1 MKIKLEKQGTIVI
14 VRAAI
19 NDTDPT
25 TGDKIKNS
33 NDLAS
38 FYKNINKELQKRPDC
53 CNWFTEIKKLKRSV
67 SDYSEY
73 KFYENSI
80 RDAIIASLGL
90 KKRADD
96 CFVSLSYANI
106 DDFSKA
112 LEKGYEWLLANKSII
127 KKKLQDEA
135 TQEHA
140 EIKRELSDLINQE
153 ISGDEEDIDH
163 EAMMRAKRGVSQQ

>member
-19 NDTDPT
+19 DDINPT
-25 TGDKIKNS
+25 TGSIIKTME
-33 NDLAS
+33 DLKS
-38 FYKNINKELQKRPDC
+38 FYKNINKELQKKPGC
-53 CNWFTEIKKLKRSV
+53 KWFTEIEKLKRSF
-67 SDYSEY
+67 SHYKGY
-73 KFYENSI
+73 KFYENGI

-96 CFVSLSYANI
+96 CFVSLSYTNI
-106 DDFSKA
+106 DDFSQA
-112 LEKGYEWLLANKSII
+112 LQKGYEWLLINKDSI
-127 KKKLQDEA
+127 KEKLQDKA
-135 TQEHA
+135 IQEQA

>member
-19 NDTDPT
+19 DDIDPA
-25 TGDKIKNS
+25 TGGKIKNS
-33 NDLAS
+33 SDLAS
-38 FYKNINKELQKRPDC
+38 FYKNIDKELQKRPDC
-53 CNWFTEIKKLKRSV
+53 CKWFTEIKKLKRSF

-80 RDAIIASLGL
+80 RDAIIASLRL

-96 CFVSLSYANI
+96 CFVSISYTNI
-106 DDFSKA
+106 DDFSQA
-112 LEKGYEWLLANKSII
+112 LQKGYEWLLANKNII
-127 KKKLQDEA
+127 EKKLQDQA
-135 TQEHA
+135 TQERA
-140 EIKRELSDLINQE
+140 EIKRELSELINQE